1 LGGIRAPGR
10 DWIVDQIKVTCD
22 FRRLSLKMWR
32 KKQREPKTW
41 WFYGVLWWFNGIL
54 WDLMGFNGIYPLV
67 NIQKT
72 WKIIML
78 LMGK

>member
-1 LGGIRAPGR
+1 
-10 DWIVDQIKVTCD
+10 VEK
-22 FRRLSLKMWR
+22 

-78 LMGK
+78 LMGKSTINCHPQ